1 MDYLFGLRLIIALS
15 VIGVAV
21 MVGVQACYLNGETEK
36 DVPSGDTTPKNN
48 GSRQLRDDF
57 WSTIT
62 NS

>member
-21 MVGVQACYLNGETEK
+21 MVGVKAYSLNEKTEK
-36 DVPSGDTTPKNN
+36 DIAPRDTTLKNN

-57 WSTIT
+57 WSSLT

>member
-21 MVGVQACYLNGETEK
+21 MVGVKTCSLNGKTEK
-36 DVPSGDTTPKNN
+36 DVSSRDTTSKNN

-57 WSTIT
+57 WSSIT